1 MQPVDG
7 FRSLVGPRCPEA
19 HQPLGMDAAPR
30 LVSSEPPADPLTRW
44 VAKFLD
50 VLLAS
55 AIDQLLPVVG
65 FFAAVTYLIIA
76 DGLQPGGSVGK
87 RLLGLAIRGADGRV
101 CGVRESLLRNGVLA
115 VPFALW
121 LLLQPVGWLAAVV
134 GWLVLIGAFGLEGI
148 LLVGN
153 PQGQRL
159 GDELADTRV
168 IGVSVPHNA

>member
-1 MQPVDG
+1 
-7 FRSLVGPRCPEA
+7 
-19 HQPLGMDAAPR
+19 
-30 LVSSEPPADPLTRW
+30 

-55 AIDQLLPVVG
+55 AIDQVLPAVG
-65 FFAAVTYLIIA
+65 FFAAVTYVMIA
-76 DGLQPGGSVGK
+76 DGFQPGGSVGK
-87 RLLGLAIRGADGRV
+87 RLLGLATRASGGRE

-115 VPFALW
+115 AAFALW
-121 LLLQPVGWLAAVV
+121 LLLQPGGWFAGAV

-159 GDELADTRV
+159 GDELAGTRV
-168 IGVSVPHNA
+168 IGVSVPRNV

>member
-1 MQPVDG
+1 MPKAD
-7 FRSLVGPRCPEA
+7 P
-19 HQPLGMDAAPR
+19 PLGMDAAPR
-30 LVSSEPPADPLTRW
+30 LLSSEPPADPLTRW

-55 AIDQLLPVVG
+55 AIDQVLPAVG
-65 FFAAVTYLIIA
+65 FFAAVTYLLIA

-87 RLLGLAIRGADGRV
+87 RLLGLRIRGAGGRA

-115 VPFALW
+115 APFALW
-121 LLLQPVGWLAAVV
+121 LLLQPVGWIAAVV

-148 LLVGN
+148 LMVGN
-153 PQGQRL
+153 PEGQRL

-168 IGVSVPHNA
+168 IGVSVPRNA